1 MLEERD
7 KLLQGKDQYML
18 EQSCQMGERET
29 ALLNREQDLQ
39 QRELHI
45 AEREQQYMRREL
57 HLSQQL
63 ETLVGMTGSGA
74 LAAMPVLD
82 TDELEQKVQQR
93 EKVIQLKDTII
104 NQLTQQL
111 TQKDKALQTRDI
123 LLQKLAHHLKP
134 EEQAQLQ
141 LD

>member
-1 MLEERD
+1 
-7 KLLQGKDQYML
+7 
-18 EQSCQMGERET
+18 
-29 ALLNREQDLQ
+29 
-39 QRELHI
+39 
-45 AEREQQYMRREL
+45 
-57 HLSQQL
+57 
-63 ETLVGMTGSGA
+63 MTGNGQLASLPA
-74 LAAMPVLD
+74 LDA
-82 TDELEQKVQQR
+82 DELEQKVQQR